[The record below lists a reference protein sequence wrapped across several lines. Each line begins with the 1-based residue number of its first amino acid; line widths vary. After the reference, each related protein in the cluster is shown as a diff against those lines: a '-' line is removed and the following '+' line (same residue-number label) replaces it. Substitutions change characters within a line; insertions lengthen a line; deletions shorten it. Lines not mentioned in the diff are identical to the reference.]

1 MHEYDLAVVGAGP
14 AGEVAAL
21 RAAKLGMKVIIID
34 KRVDLGGTCLNV
46 GCIPTKALIASAHTY
61 EKIKAHLAD
70 GLFECQNLAFSW
82 DKIQARKD
90 AIVAQHQR
98 GLKFL
103 MQKNKVTVQQGL
115 ASLADQNTLQ
125 VSGKNSD
132 TKKIKFKHLL
142 LATGSYISPLPKSI
156 DLQVADQELLYTSD
170 TILAIKSVPKSIAII
185 GGGII
190 GMEFAC
196 LFNAFGAD
204 TSVYEVAPS
213 ILANEDEDSIS
224 VLSKICAKKGITLH
238 CSTQVTA
245 ISQTSNKKIKISSAR
260 GSHEHDT
267 LLLATGRSP
276 ATQKLQLEKIGVQL
290 AKTGHVPVDAA
301 YNVKGHAHIYA
312 IGDVIATSALA
323 HTASAEAMYVVEK
336 IAGLEPSPPDYSAN
350 PNAIY
355 TMPEVAS
362 IGATE
367 QELRKQ
373 GVDYKKIQYPFLPSA
388 KAKIEGCS
396 DGHVKILYG
405 TKYREIL
412 GAHIVNAK
420 ATELISELVLAKVL
434 ESTLDELAHAIH
446 PHPTL
451 SETLMETAHA
461 GIAGAIHL

>member
-1 MHEYDLAVVGAGP
+1 
-14 AGEVAAL
+14 
-21 RAAKLGMKVIIID
+21 
-34 KRVDLGGTCLNV
+34 LNV
-46 GCIPTKALIASAHTY
+46 GCIPTKALIASAHAY
-61 EKIKAHLAD
+61 EKTNSYLND
-70 GLFECQNLAFSW
+70 GLFSCQKLSFSW

-90 AIVAQHQR
+90 AIVAQHRR

-103 MQKNKVTVQQGL
+103 MQKNKVAVQQGL
-115 ASLADQNTLQ
+115 AALISPNTLL
-125 VSGKNSD
+125 VSDIAEQPNA
-132 TKKIKFKHLL
+132 TKKISFKHLL

-156 DLQVADQELLYTSD
+156 EVKLENPDLLHTSD

-196 LFNAFGAD
+196 LFNTFGAQ
-204 TSVYEVAPS
+204 TSVYEVAPT
-213 ILANEDEDSIS
+213 IIANEDEDSIAA
-224 VLSKICAKKGITLH
+224 LSKSCEQRKINLH
-238 CSTQVTA
+238 CATAVKAITQSA
-245 ISQTSNKKIKISSAR
+245 SQKTVSVSSEH
-260 GSHEHDT
+260 GSHKYEVV
-267 LLLATGRSP
+267 LLATGRSP
-276 ATQKLQLEKIGVQL
+276 ATHRLQLDKIGVQL
-290 AKTGHVPVDAA
+290 AKTGHVPVDEQ
-301 YNVKGHAHIYA
+301 YNVVGHRHIYA

-336 IAGLEPSPPDYSAN
+336 IAGLKPSPIDYNTN

-373 GVDYKKIQYPFLPSA
+373 GVAYDKIKYPFLPSA

-396 DGHVKILYG
+396 EGHVKLLYG

>member
-1 MHEYDLAVVGAGP
+1 
-14 AGEVAAL
+14 
-21 RAAKLGMKVIIID
+21 
-34 KRVDLGGTCLNV
+34 
-46 GCIPTKALIASAHTY
+46 
-61 EKIKAHLAD
+61 
-70 GLFECQNLAFSW
+70 
-82 DKIQARKD
+82 
-90 AIVAQHQR
+90 
-98 GLKFL
+98 
-103 MQKNKVTVQQGL
+103 MQLTRLLTPV
-115 ASLADQNTLQ
+115 
-125 VSGKNSD
+125 
-132 TKKIKFKHLL
+132 KIKFKHLL

-156 DLQVADQELLYTSD
+156 DLQVADQDLLYTSD

-196 LFNAFGAD
+196 LFNAFGAN

-213 ILANEDEDSIS
+213 ILASEDEDSIAA
-224 VLSKICAKKGITLH
+224 LSKICAKKGITLH
-238 CSTQVTA
+238 CSTQVKAINQTA
-245 ISQTSNKKIKISSAR
+245 DKKITLNSER
-260 GSHEHDT
+260 GKHTYDT

-290 AKTGHVPVDAA
+290 AKTGHVPVDAT
-301 YNVKGHAHIYA
+301 YNVKEHSHIYA

-323 HTASAEAMYVVEK
+323 HTASAEAMYVVER
-336 IAGLEPSPPDYSAN
+336 IAGLEPSPLDYSAN

-355 TMPEVAS
+355 TMPEIAS

-367 QELRKQ
+367 QDLRKK
-373 GVDYKKIQYPFLPSA
+373 GVDYKKIKYPFLPSA

-451 SETLMETAHA
+451 SETLMEAAHA